1 MIKLQDITKVFSDG
15 HQDRTILK
23 GINLNVAKAESLALI
38 GRSGS
43 GKTTLLNLLSGIE
56 RPTNGNLQVNGVSL
70 EKESEENLALFR
82 RKNIGFV
89 FQFFNLLP
97 YLTVI
102 ENISLPLR
110 MLNMWN
116 DETQAFAK
124 ELMGKVGMLGFE
136 NRLPEKLSGGEK
148 QRVAIVR
155 ALVHRPVLILADEPT
170 GNLDEDN
177 VSIVADMLF
186 KMTAEYGITFVMVTH
201 DEVLAKRAHIVMRM
215 KNGLLAPC

>member
-1 MIKLQDITKVFSDG
+1 MIKLTNVSKVFFDG
-15 HQDRTILK
+15 DQDRKVLAGIDLEIPK
-23 GINLNVAKAESLALI
+23 GESLSLV

-43 GKTTLLNLLSGIE
+43 GKTTLLHTISGLE
-56 RPTNGNLQVNGVSL
+56 RATMGTVQVDGFAVERANDDEL
-70 EKESEENLALFR
+70 TLFR

-97 YLTVI
+97 YLNVI

-110 MLNMWN
+110 MLNAWN
-116 DETQAFAK
+116 PESQKFTE
-124 ELMGKVGMLGFE
+124 ELMNKVGISEFR

-155 ALVHRPVLILADEPT
+155 ALVHRPSLILADEPT

-177 VSIVADMLF
+177 VALVSNLLF
-186 KMTAEYGITFVMVTH
+186 SMTKEMGITLIIVTH
-201 DEVLAKRAHIVMRM
+201 DEILAKRADRMLRM
-215 KNGLLAPC
+215 KDGLLQT